1 MRKARWKAG
10 TTRRRRRIGLRR
22 RTSRRTIGIDARSFA
37 IDILPTLKNGDSL
50 YRTVMP
56 DRISLRRLIQQ
67 NAYLSDSTAGRQITG
82 DFCARFQV
90 PNGGRVRNFI
100 HTGCDSSTENAYA
113 VGALDHVLNPEAS
126 RALGDVQL
134 GFL

>member
-1 MRKARWKAG
+1 
-10 TTRRRRRIGLRR
+10 
-22 RTSRRTIGIDARSFA
+22 
-37 IDILPTLKNGDSL
+37 
-50 YRTVMP
+50 MP

-100 HTGCDSSTENAYA
+100 HTGCDSSTENGYA
-113 VGALDHVLNPEAS
+113 VGALDNCNQKMSTSLQRIVTTHHRIVTTHHRIVTTPGEQSPLTWM
-126 RALGDVQL
+126 LGGQHLVPSHDL
-134 GFL
+134 TSSPP